1 MNAAMPLRMVAILD
15 RYLGLARS
23 SRREEALAEERFR
36 ALGRQVPWLYAILLV
51 NLVGVNVSYVGQGQG
66 LLNTG
71 NVLAVLL
78 IARMIYWLRARK
90 RLPPASAIPAEL
102 RKTFVICALF
112 CVCYSWWSLSWYQD
126 SIGDGRI
133 PIVLFTSLAAIGCS
147 FGLSAFPAAARLP
160 LLMLAA
166 PLAVQLISEGE
177 VVPVGMGAS
186 IIMLTVVTFRLI
198 AAHDEGFVKLVYSRF
213 DIERERER
221 ATTAERIANDEK
233 ARARQIA
240 DTDALT
246 GIANRR
252 AFLAEVEALARRG
265 ERNVAVAL
273 IDLDGFKPINDTFG
287 HETGDRLLV
296 EISRRLQAVVPY
308 GGIVARLGGDEFAL
322 LFRCA
327 DSAAAHAVGEN
338 AVKLAGEAFVS
349 AHRALCISACVGVSF
364 HGAERTDLRQSLRQA
379 DIALYSAKR
388 AGKGRVAFFTSA
400 LEAEIRRRTAIEQ
413 ALREPTIQDSIDLAF
428 QPIIDLQTMELASFE
443 ALARWRH
450 SELGWIAPSE
460 FIPITER
467 ISVVEQI
474 SEGLLARAA
483 AQAGR
488 WPSSVSLSFNLSAV
502 QLCTLSAAERIIEI
516 IAEAGLSPSRLQ
528 IEVTETA
535 LLADFH
541 LARRNLTHLR
551 NHGVRILLD
560 DFGAGYASISYLRE
574 IEFDAV
580 KLDGTI
586 IDRASNGGGFP
597 LLHGVV
603 RLCESMG
610 LPCVAEHIETKAE
623 LDMMRDLGCR
633 YGQGFGL
640 ARPMGADAAAHFAKP
655 GAELKE
661 RANRAAA

>member
-1 MNAAMPLRMVAILD
+1 MLGRIAAVLD
-15 RYLGLARS
+15 RSLGLAKV

-51 NLVGVNVSYVGQGQG
+51 NLTGVNVSYVGQGQG

-78 IARMIYWLRARK
+78 ITRMVYWMRARH
-90 RLPPASAIPAEL
+90 RMPPAGAINGEL
-102 RKTFVICALF
+102 RKTFLICALF
-112 CVCYSWWSLSWYQD
+112 CVAYSWWSLSWYQH
-126 SIGDGRI
+126 SIGDSRI

-160 LLMLAA
+160 LLLLAV
-166 PLAVQLISEGE
+166 PLAVQLISERE

-221 ATTAERIANDEK
+221 AAAAEGIANDEK

-252 AFLAEVEALARRG
+252 AFLAEVETVASRG
-265 ERNVAVAL
+265 EGNVAVAL

-296 EISRRLQAVVPY
+296 EVSQRLKAVVPET
-308 GGIVARLGGDEFAL
+308 GTVARLGGDEFAL
-322 LFRCA
+322 LFPCHDRA
-327 DSAAAHAVGEN
+327 EAQAVGEH
-338 AVKLAGEAFVS
+338 AVRCAGEAFVS
-349 AHRALCISACVGVSF
+349 ASRALCISACVGVSF
-364 HGAERTDLRQSLRQA
+364 HGAERADFRQALRQA

-388 AGKGRVAFFTSA
+388 AGKGKVAFFTSA

-413 ALREPTIQDSIDLAF
+413 ALREPAIQDSIDLAF
-428 QPIIDLQTMELASFE
+428 QPIIDLQTMRLTSFE

-474 SEGLLARAA
+474 SDGLLAHAA

-502 QLCTLSAAERIIEI
+502 QLCALSAAEKIISI
-516 IAEAGLSPSRLQ
+516 IAEAGLPPSRLQ

-541 LARRNLTHLR
+541 VARRNLAHLR
-551 NHGVRILLD
+551 SHGVRILLD

-574 IEFDAV
+574 IEFDGV

-586 IDRASNGGGFP
+586 IERASNGGGLP
-597 LLHGVV
+597 LLQGVV
-603 RLCESMG
+603 RLCDSMG
-610 LPCVAEHIETKAE
+610 LPCVAERIETGEE
-623 LDMMRDLGCR
+623 LDMLRDLGCR

-655 GAELKE
+655 EAPRLKE
-661 RANRAAA
+661 RSRRAA

>member
-1 MNAAMPLRMVAILD
+1 MLERATAVLD
-15 RYLGLARS
+15 RCLGLARTS
-23 SRREEALAEERFR
+23 QREHALAEERFR

-51 NLVGVNVSYVGQGQG
+51 NLFGVNVSYVGNDLA

-71 NVLAVLL
+71 NVLAFLL
-78 IARMIYWLRARK
+78 IARMVYWLRVRRRMPAATAIK
-90 RLPPASAIPAEL
+90 REL
-102 RKTFVICALF
+102 RKTFLVCALF
-112 CVCYSWWSLSWYQD
+112 CTAYCWWTLSWYQGSVGD
-126 SIGDGRI
+126 SRI
-133 PIVLFTSLAAIGCS
+133 PIVLFTSLAAFGCS
-147 FGLSAFPAAARLP
+147 FGLSAFPAAARIP
-160 LLMLAA
+160 LLLLAA
-166 PLAVQLISEGE
+166 PFAVQLIGEGE
-177 VVPVGMGAS
+177 LLSVGMGAS
-186 IIMLTVVTFRLI
+186 IILVAFVTIRLI

-213 DIERERER
+213 DIEGERQR
-221 ATTAERIANDEK
+221 ATIAEGIANDEK

-252 AFLAEVEALARRG
+252 AFLTELEAIAQRG
-265 ERNVAVAL
+265 EGNLAVAL

-296 EISRRLQAVVPY
+296 EVSRRLQTVIP
-308 GGIVARLGGDEFAL
+308 GGGTVARLGGDEFAL
-322 LFRCA
+322 LFHCDNPA
-327 DSAAAHAVGEN
+327 LAHAI
-338 AVKLAGEAFVS
+338 GEAAIGRVGQPFTF
-349 AHRALCISACVGVSF
+349 AHRVLCISACVGVSF
-364 HGAERTDLRQSLRQA
+364 HGADRGDRRQALRHA

-388 AGKGRVAFFTSA
+388 AGKNKVAFFTSA
-400 LEAEIRRRTAIEQ
+400 LEAEIGRRTAIEQ

-428 QPIIDLQTMELASFE
+428 QPIIDLQTMDVTSFE
-443 ALARWRH
+443 ALARWHH

-460 FIPITER
+460 FIPITEK

-474 SEGLLARAA
+474 SDGLLARAA

-502 QLCTLSAAERIIEI
+502 QLCTLSAAEKIIGIVE
-516 IAEAGLSPSRLQ
+516 EAGLAPSRLQ

-541 LARRNLTHLR
+541 VARRNLAHLR
-551 NHGVRILLD
+551 RHGVRILLD

-586 IDRASNGGGFP
+586 IDRAANGSGLP
-597 LLHGVV
+597 LLRGVV
-603 RLCESMG
+603 QLCESMS
-610 LPCVAEHIETKAE
+610 LPCVAERIETSAE
-623 LDMMRDLGCR
+623 LAMLRDLGCR

-640 ARPMGADAAAHFAKP
+640 ARPMGADAAERFAKP
-655 GAELKE
+655 GGE
-661 RANRAAA
+661 RFEEHAIRAA

>member
-1 MNAAMPLRMVAILD
+1 MAVILD
-15 RYLGLARS
+15 RCLGLAEASQRA
-23 SRREEALAEERFR
+23 RALAEERFR
-36 ALGRQVPWLYAILLV
+36 ALGRQLPWLYAILLV
-51 NLVGVNVSYVGQGQG
+51 NLFGVNVSYVGQGQG

-71 NVLAVLL
+71 NVLAILL
-78 IARMIYWLRARK
+78 IARMVYWLRVR
-90 RLPPASAIPAEL
+90 RELPSKGAIKAEL
-102 RKTFVICALF
+102 RRTFFVCALF
-112 CVCYSWWSLSWYQD
+112 CVAYSWWSLSWYRGSAGD
-126 SIGDGRI
+126 SRV

-160 LLMLAA
+160 LLLLAV
-166 PLAVQLISEGE
+166 PFAVQLISEGE
-177 VVPVGMGAS
+177 VIPVGMGAS

-252 AFLAEVEALARRG
+252 AFLAEVEVIALRG
-265 ERNVAVAL
+265 AGNVAVAL
-273 IDLDGFKPINDTFG
+273 LDLDGFKPINDTFG

-296 EISRRLQAVVPY
+296 EVSRRLQSVIPEN
-308 GGIVARLGGDEFAL
+308 GTVARLGGDEFAL
-322 LFRCA
+322 LFPCA
-327 DSAAAHAVGEN
+327 DPAEAHSVGET
-338 AVKLAGEAFVS
+338 AIWLVGEPFVI

-364 HGAERTDLRQSLRQA
+364 HGAERTDFRQSLRQA
-379 DIALYSAKR
+379 DIALYNAKR
-388 AGKGRVAFFTSA
+388 AGKGKVAFFTSA

-413 ALREPTIQDSIDLAF
+413 ALREPAIHDSIDLAF
-428 QPIIDLQTMELASFE
+428 QPIIDLQTMNLTSFE

-474 SEGLLARAA
+474 SDGLLARAA
-483 AQAGR
+483 EQAGR
-488 WPSSVSLSFNLSAV
+488 WPLSVSLSFNLSAV
-502 QLCTLSAAERIIEI
+502 QLCTLSAAEKIIGI
-516 IAEAGLSPSRLQ
+516 IASAGLPPSRLQ

-541 LARRNLTHLR
+541 VARRNLAHLR
-551 NHGVRILLD
+551 SHGVRILLD

-586 IDRASNGGGFP
+586 IERASNGGGLP
-597 LLHGVV
+597 LLQGVI
-603 RLCESMG
+603 RLCDSMG
-610 LPCVAEHIETKAE
+610 LPCVAECIETPA
-623 LDMMRDLGCR
+623 DLAMLQNLRCR
-633 YGQGFGL
+633 YGQGFNL
-640 ARPMGADAAAHFAKP
+640 ARPMGADAAVHFAQSE
-655 GAELKE
+655 GSRLDESFSRE
-661 RANRAAA
+661 AA

>member
-1 MNAAMPLRMVAILD
+1 MLGRIAAIVD
-15 RYLGLARS
+15 RCLGLARG
-23 SRREEALAEERFR
+23 SRRDQALAEERFR

-51 NLVGVNVSYVGQGQG
+51 NLIGVNVSSVEQGQD
-66 LLNTG
+66 LLNIG
-71 NVLAVLL
+71 NVVALLL
-78 IARMIYWLRARK
+78 IARMVYWLRVR
-90 RLPPASAIPAEL
+90 RRMPPASAIAGEL
-102 RKTFVICALF
+102 RKTFLVCTLF
-112 CVCYSWWSLSWYQD
+112 CLCYGWWSLTRYQL
-126 SIGDGRI
+126 SVGDGRM
-133 PIVLFTSLAAIGCS
+133 PVVLFASLAAVGCS

-160 LLMLAA
+160 LMMLGV
-166 PLAVQLISEGE
+166 PLALQLISERE
-177 VVPVGMGAS
+177 MVPVGMGAS
-186 IIMLTVVTFRLI
+186 IILLTVVTFRLI

-221 ATTAERIANDEK
+221 AAAAEVVANDEK

-252 AFLAEVEALARRG
+252 AFLAEVEVIAARG
-265 ERNVAVAL
+265 EGSVAVAL

-287 HETGDRLLV
+287 HETGDRLLI
-296 EISRRLQAVVPY
+296 EISRRLQAVIPE
-308 GGIVARLGGDEFAL
+308 GGTVARLGGDEFAL
-322 LFRCA
+322 LFLCGDRSDAQSVGERAVRCA
-327 DSAAAHAVGEN
+327 GEPF
-338 AVKLAGEAFVS
+338 ASTGG
-349 AHRALCISACVGVSF
+349 ALCISACAGVSF
-364 HGAERTDLRQSLRQA
+364 HAADHADIRQALRQA

-388 AGKGRVAFFTSA
+388 SGKGKVAFFTSA

-413 ALREPTIQDSIDLAF
+413 ALRAPAIEDSIDLAF
-428 QPIIDLQTMELASFE
+428 QPIIDLQTMQLTSFE

-474 SEGLLARAA
+474 SDGLLARAA
-483 AQAGR
+483 EQAKR
-488 WPSSVSLSFNLSAV
+488 WPVSVNLSFNLSAV

-516 IAEAGLSPSRLQ
+516 IAAAGLAPTRLQ

-535 LLADFH
+535 LLADF
-541 LARRNLTHLR
+541 LVARRNLAYLR
-551 NHGVRILLD
+551 KHGVRILLD

-586 IDRASNGGGFP
+586 IDRAANGSGLP
-597 LLHGVV
+597 LLQGVI
-603 RLCESMG
+603 RLCDAMG
-610 LPCVAEHIETKAE
+610 LPCVAERIETDAE
-623 LDMMRDLGCR
+623 LAMLRDLGCR

-640 ARPMGADAAAHFAKP
+640 ARPMGADAAAHFARP
-655 GAELKE
+655 AEARERE
-661 RANRAAA
+661 RASRAA

>member
-1 MNAAMPLRMVAILD
+1 MLGRIAAIVD
-15 RYLGLARS
+15 RCLGLAGA
-23 SRREEALAEERFR
+23 SRRDQALAEERFR

-51 NLVGVNVSYVGQGQG
+51 NLIGVNVSYVGQGQD

-71 NVLAVLL
+71 NVVALLL
-78 IARMIYWLRARK
+78 IARMAYWLRVR
-90 RLPPASAIPAEL
+90 RRMPPSSAIKGEL
-102 RKTFVICALF
+102 RKTFLVCVLF
-112 CVCYSWWSLSWYQD
+112 CTCYGWWSLTRYQH
-126 SIGDGRI
+126 SIGDARM
-133 PIVLFTSLAAIGCS
+133 PIVLFTSLAAVGCS

-160 LLMLAA
+160 LMMLGV
-166 PLAVQLISEGE
+166 PLSLQLISEHE

-186 IIMLTVVTFRLI
+186 IILLTIVTFRLI

-221 ATTAERIANDEK
+221 AAAAEIVANDEK

-252 AFLAEVEALARRG
+252 AFLAEVEVIASRG
-265 ERNVAVAL
+265 EGNVAVAL

-287 HETGDRLLV
+287 HETGDRVLI
-296 EISRRLQAVVPY
+296 EISQRLQAVIPE
-308 GGIVARLGGDEFAL
+308 GGTVARLGGDEFAL
-322 LFRCA
+322 LFLCGDRA
-327 DSAAAHAVGEN
+327 DAQAVGER
-338 AVKLAGEAFVS
+338 AVQCAGEPFVS
-349 AHRALCISACVGVSF
+349 AGRALCISACVGVSF
-364 HGAERTDLRQSLRQA
+364 HGAERADFRQALRQA

-388 AGKGRVAFFTSA
+388 AGKGKVAFFTSA

-413 ALREPTIQDSIDLAF
+413 ALRAPAIEDSIDLAF
-428 QPIIDLQTMELASFE
+428 QPIIDLQTMRLTSFE

-474 SEGLLARAA
+474 SDGLLARAA
-483 AQAGR
+483 EQAKR
-488 WPSSVSLSFNLSAV
+488 WPASVNLSFNLSAV
-502 QLCTLSAAERIIEI
+502 QLCTLSAAEKIIEI
-516 IAEAGLSPSRLQ
+516 VAAAGLPPTRLQ

-535 LLADFH
+535 LLAD
-541 LARRNLTHLR
+541 LLVARRNLAHLR
-551 NHGVRILLD
+551 THGVRILLD

-586 IDRASNGGGFP
+586 IDRAANGTGLP
-597 LLHGVV
+597 LLQGVI
-603 RLCESMG
+603 RLCDAMG
-610 LPCVAEHIETKAE
+610 LPCVAERIETEAE
-623 LDMMRDLGCR
+623 LAMLRDLGCR
-633 YGQGFGL
+633 YGQGYGL

-655 GAELKE
+655 GERRARE
-661 RANRAAA
+661 RASKAA

>member
-1 MNAAMPLRMVAILD
+1 MSFVMLARMAVILD
-15 RYLGLARS
+15 RCLGLART
-23 SRREEALAEERFR
+23 SRRERALAEERFR

-51 NLVGVNVSYVGQGQG
+51 NLVGVNVSYVGQGKG

-78 IARMIYWLRARK
+78 IARMVYWLRVRH
-90 RLPPASAIPAEL
+90 RMPPEGEIRGEL
-102 RKTFVICALF
+102 RKTFLVCAVF
-112 CVCYSWWSLSWYQD
+112 CVAYSWWSLSWYQH
-126 SIGDGRI
+126 SIGDSRT

-160 LLMLAA
+160 LLLLAV
-166 PLAVQLISEGE
+166 PLAVQLIAERE

-221 ATTAERIANDEK
+221 AAAAEVVANDEK

-252 AFLAEVEALARRG
+252 AFLVEVEAMAARG
-265 ERNVAVAL
+265 EGNVAVAL

-296 EISRRLQAVVPY
+296 EVSHRLQGVVPD
-308 GGIVARLGGDEFAL
+308 GGMVARLGGDEFAL

-327 DSAAAHAVGEN
+327 DSSAAHAVGES
-338 AVKLAGEAFVS
+338 AIRLVGQAFVS

-364 HGAERTDLRQSLRQA
+364 HGAERTDFRQSLRQA

-388 AGKGRVAFFTSA
+388 AGKGKVAFFTSA

-413 ALREPTIQDSIDLAF
+413 ALREPTIHDSIDLAF
-428 QPIIDLQTMELASFE
+428 QPIIDLTTMQLTSFE

-474 SEGLLARAA
+474 SDSLLAQAA

-502 QLCTLSAAERIIEI
+502 QLCTLSAAENIIGI
-516 IAEAGLSPSRLQ
+516 IAEAGLQPSRLQ

-535 LLADFH
+535 LLADIH
-541 LARRNLTHLR
+541 VARRNLAHLR
-551 NHGVRILLD
+551 DHGVRILLD

-586 IDRASNGGGFP
+586 IDRASNGGGLP
-597 LLHGVV
+597 LLQGVV
-603 RLCESMG
+603 RLCQSMG
-610 LPCVAEHIETKAE
+610 LPCVAERIETRAE
-623 LDMMRDLGCR
+623 LEMLRDLGCR

-640 ARPMGADAAAHFAKP
+640 ARPMGADAAVHFAKAGP
-655 GAELKE
+655 KLEE
-661 RANRAAA
+661 RASRVAA

>member
-1 MNAAMPLRMVAILD
+1 MLARTAAILD
-15 RYLGLARS
+15 RSLGLART
-23 SRREEALAEERFR
+23 SRREQALAEERFR

-51 NLVGVNVSYVGQGQG
+51 NLVGVNVSYVGQGKG

-71 NVLAVLL
+71 NVVAVLL
-78 IARMIYWLRARK
+78 IARLVYWLRVRH
-90 RLPPASAIPAEL
+90 RMPPAGAIRGEL
-102 RKTFVICALF
+102 RKTFLICAMF
-112 CVCYSWWSLSWYQD
+112 CVCYSWWSLSWYQH
-126 SIGDGRI
+126 SIGDARI

-160 LLMLAA
+160 LLILAV
-166 PLAVQLISEGE
+166 PLALQLISEGE

-186 IIMLTVVTFRLI
+186 IIMLTIVTFRLI

-221 ATTAERIANDEK
+221 ATSAERVANDEK

-240 DTDALT
+240 DTDSLT

-252 AFLAEVEALARRG
+252 AFLAEVEAIASRG
-265 ERNVAVAL
+265 EGNVAVAL

-287 HETGDRLLV
+287 HETGDRLLIEV
-296 EISRRLQAVVPY
+296 SQRLKAVIPET
-308 GGIVARLGGDEFAL
+308 GIVARLGGDEFAL
-322 LFRCA
+322 LFRCHDRA
-327 DSAAAHAVGEN
+327 EAQAVGER
-338 AVKLAGEAFVS
+338 AVRCAGEAFVS
-349 AHRALCISACVGVSF
+349 AGGALCISACAGVSF
-364 HGAERTDLRQSLRQA
+364 QDAARAEFRQALRQA

-388 AGKGRVAFFTSA
+388 AGKGKVAFFNSA

-413 ALREPTIQDSIDLAF
+413 ALRDPAIEDSIDLAF
-428 QPIIDLQTMELASFE
+428 QPIIDLKTMQLTSFE

-474 SEGLLARAA
+474 SDGLLARAA
-483 AQAGR
+483 EQAGR
-488 WPSSVSLSFNLSAV
+488 WPASVNLSFNLSAV
-502 QLCTLSAAERIIEI
+502 QLCTLSAAEKIIEI
-516 IAEAGLSPSRLQ
+516 IGEAGLAPSRLQ

-535 LLADFH
+535 LLAD
-541 LARRNLTHLR
+541 LLVARRNLAHLR
-551 NHGVRILLD
+551 GHGVRILLD

-586 IDRASNGGGFP
+586 IDRAANGAGLP
-597 LLHGVV
+597 LLQGVV

-610 LPCVAEHIETKAE
+610 LPCVAERIETDVE
-623 LDMMRDLGCR
+623 LAMLRDLGCR
-633 YGQGFGL
+633 YGQGYGL

-655 GAELKE
+655 GERRAKE
-661 RANRAAA
+661 RASRAA

>member
-1 MNAAMPLRMVAILD
+1 
-15 RYLGLARS
+15 
-23 SRREEALAEERFR
+23 
-36 ALGRQVPWLYAILLV
+36 VPWLYAILLV

-78 IARMIYWLRARK
+78 IARMVYWLRVRN
-90 RLPPASAIPAEL
+90 RMPPASAITAEL
-102 RKTFVICALF
+102 RKTFLICALF
-112 CVCYSWWSLSWYQD
+112 CVSYSWWSLSWYQHSVGD
-126 SIGDGRI
+126 SRI
-133 PIVLFTSLAAIGCS
+133 PIVLFTSLAALGCS

-160 LLMLAA
+160 LLMLAV
-166 PLAVQLISEGE
+166 PLAVQLISERQ

-186 IIMLTVVTFRLI
+186 IIMLTVVTLRLI

-213 DIERERER
+213 DVERERER
-221 ATTAERIANDEK
+221 AAAAERIANDEK

-252 AFLAEVEALARRG
+252 AFLAEVEAVALRG
-265 ERNVAVAL
+265 QGNVAVAL
-273 IDLDGFKPINDTFG
+273 IDLDGFKPVNDTFG

-296 EISRRLQAVVPY
+296 EVSERLKTVIPES
-308 GGIVARLGGDEFAL
+308 GTVARLGGDEFAL
-322 LFRCA
+322 LFPCLDRA
-327 DSAAAHAVGEN
+327 EAQTVGER
-338 AVKLAGEAFVS
+338 AVRCAGEAFVS
-349 AHRALCISACVGVSF
+349 ANRALCISACAGVSF
-364 HGAERTDLRQSLRQA
+364 HGAERTDFRQALRQA

-388 AGKGRVAFFTSA
+388 AGKGKVAFFTSA
-400 LEAEIRRRTAIEQ
+400 LDAEIRRRTAIEQ
-413 ALREPTIQDSIDLAF
+413 ALRDPGIEDSVDLAF
-428 QPIIDLQTMELASFE
+428 QPIIDLQTMELTSFE

-474 SEGLLARAA
+474 SDGLLARAA
-483 AQAGR
+483 EQARR
-488 WPSSVSLSFNLSAV
+488 WPSSVNLSFNLSAV
-502 QLCTLSAAERIIEI
+502 QLCTLSAAEKI
-516 IAEAGLSPSRLQ
+516 IAIVGEAGLPPSRLQ

-535 LLADFH
+535 LLAD
-541 LARRNLTHLR
+541 LVVARRNLAHLR
-551 NHGVRILLD
+551 EHGVRILLD

-586 IDRASNGGGFP
+586 IDRASNGAGLP
-597 LLHGVV
+597 LLEGVV
-603 RLCESMG
+603 RLCDAMG
-610 LPCVAEHIETKAE
+610 LPCVAERIETDAE
-623 LDMMRDLGCR
+623 LAMLQDLGCR
-633 YGQGFGL
+633 FGQGYGL

-655 GAELKE
+655 GEL
-661 RANRAAA
+661 RARKRASRAA

>member
-1 MNAAMPLRMVAILD
+1 MLGRIAAALD
-15 RYLGLARS
+15 RLLGLAGVSQRDN
-23 SRREEALAEERFR
+23 ALAEERFR

-51 NLVGVNVSYVGQGQG
+51 NLVGVNVSYVGQGQD
-66 LLNTG
+66 LLNFG
-71 NVLAVLL
+71 NVVAVLL
-78 IARMIYWLRARK
+78 VARVVYWLRVR
-90 RLPPASAIPAEL
+90 RRMPPAGAIKGEL
-102 RKTFVICALF
+102 RKTFLICTLF
-112 CVCYSWWSLSWYQD
+112 CVCYGWWSLSRYQH
-126 SIGDGRI
+126 SIGDARI

-160 LLMLAA
+160 LLMLAV
-166 PLAVQLISEGE
+166 PLAVQLISERA

-186 IIMLTVVTFRLI
+186 IIMLTIVTFRLI

-221 ATTAERIANDEK
+221 AAAAEIVANDEK

-252 AFLAEVEALARRG
+252 AFLAEVEAIASRG
-265 ERNVAVAL
+265 GGNVAVAL

-296 EISRRLQAVVPY
+296 EISQRLQAVTPE
-308 GGIVARLGGDEFAL
+308 GGTVARLGGDEFAL
-322 LFRCA
+322 LFPCDDRSEA
-327 DSAAAHAVGEN
+327 QAVGER
-338 AVKLAGEAFVS
+338 AVRCAGEAFVS
-349 AHRALCISACVGVSF
+349 AGRALCISACVGVSF
-364 HGAERTDLRQSLRQA
+364 HGAERADFRQALRQA

-388 AGKGRVAFFTSA
+388 SGKGKVAFFTSA

-413 ALREPTIQDSIDLAF
+413 ALRDPAIEDSIDLAF
-428 QPIIDLQTMELASFE
+428 QPIIDLQTMRLTSFE

-474 SEGLLARAA
+474 SDGLLARAA
-483 AQAGR
+483 EQALR
-488 WPSSVSLSFNLSAV
+488 WPESVSLSFNLSAV
-502 QLCTLSAAERIIEI
+502 QLCTLSAAETIIGIIEK
-516 IAEAGLSPSRLQ
+516 AGLPPSRLQ

-535 LLADFH
+535 LLAD
-541 LARRNLTHLR
+541 LLVARRNLAHLR
-551 NHGVRILLD
+551 RHGVRILLD

-586 IDRASNGGGFP
+586 IGRASSGAGLQ
-597 LLHGVV
+597 LLLGVV
-603 RLCESMG
+603 RLCDAMG
-610 LPCVAEHIETKAE
+610 LPCVAERIETDTE
-623 LDMMRDLGCR
+623 LAMLRGLGCR
-633 YGQGFGL
+633 YGQGYGL
-640 ARPMGADAAAHFAKP
+640 ARPMGADAAVHFAKP
-655 GAELKE
+655 GEW
-661 RANRAAA
+661 RARVRASRAA

>member
-1 MNAAMPLRMVAILD
+1 MLGRIVAVLD
-15 RYLGLARS
+15 RSLGLAKA

-51 NLVGVNVSYVGQGQG
+51 NLIGVNVSYVGQGQG

-78 IARMIYWLRARK
+78 IARVVYWLQIRR
-90 RLPPASAIPAEL
+90 RIPPAGAIKGEL
-102 RKTFVICALF
+102 RKTFLICVLF
-112 CVCYSWWSLSWYQD
+112 CVCYSWWSLSWYQH
-126 SIGDGRI
+126 SIGDGRV

-160 LLMLAA
+160 LLILAV
-166 PLAVQLISEGE
+166 PLAVQLISERE

-221 ATTAERIANDEK
+221 AASAERIANDEK

-252 AFLAEVEALARRG
+252 AFLAEVESVASRG
-265 ERNVAVAL
+265 EGNVAVAL

-296 EISRRLQAVVPY
+296 EVSQRLKAVVPEA
-308 GGIVARLGGDEFAL
+308 GTVARLGGDEFAL
-322 LFRCA
+322 LFPCHDRA
-327 DSAAAHAVGEN
+327 EAQAVGEC
-338 AVKLAGEAFVS
+338 AVQCAGEAFVS
-349 AHRALCISACVGVSF
+349 ANRALCISACVGVSF
-364 HGAERTDLRQSLRQA
+364 HGAERADFRQALRQA

-388 AGKGRVAFFTSA
+388 AGKGKVAFFTSA

-413 ALREPTIQDSIDLAF
+413 ALRDPAIEDSIDLAF
-428 QPIIDLQTMELASFE
+428 QPIIDLQTMRLASFE

-474 SEGLLARAA
+474 SDGLLARAA
-483 AQAGR
+483 EQALR
-488 WPSSVSLSFNLSAV
+488 WPESVSLSFNLSAV
-502 QLCTLSAAERIIEI
+502 QLCTLSAAEKIIEI
-516 IAEAGLSPSRLQ
+516 IVKAGLQPSRLQ

-535 LLADFH
+535 LLAD
-541 LARRNLTHLR
+541 LLVARRNLAHLR
-551 NHGVRILLD
+551 KHGVRILLD

-586 IDRASNGGGFP
+586 IGRASDGAGLQ
-597 LLHGVV
+597 LLLGVV
-603 RLCESMG
+603 RLCDAMG
-610 LPCVAEHIETKAE
+610 LPCVAERIETDTE
-623 LDMMRDLGCR
+623 LAMLRGLGCR
-633 YGQGFGL
+633 YGQGYGL
-640 ARPMGADAAAHFAKP
+640 ARPMGADAAVHFAKP
-655 GAELKE
+655 GEWRARE
-661 RANRAAA
+661 RASRAA